1 MYPADRTKSN
11 KLTAMWFLIL
21 IALLG
26 LVAGPFLLRL
36 LPPPI
41 ASTLVRIANDRIL
54 LRKGVLRPYAKDQV
68 MEILRASGI
77 TDGWIAI
84 LPGNRVVFSRSIPD
98 VTHQRLRNVLLN
110 QLS

>member
-1 MYPADRTKSN
+1 
-11 KLTAMWFLIL
+11 MWLLIL
-21 IALLG
+21 VVVLVVAAL
-26 LVAGPFLLRL
+26 PFLLRL

-54 LRKGVLRPYAKDQV
+54 VRKGAVRPYAKDQT

-77 TDGWIAI
+77 TEGWIAI

-110 QLS
+110 QSS